1 MARVRVAAARC
12 VQSVWQQHQSLAEV
26 LPLALEQ
33 VPARDKGLLQAMVY
47 QTIRHFYELE
57 ALANG
62 ALSKPMR
69 NKDSDVFCLL
79 LVGLCQIR
87 LLSIPD
93 HAAVDATV
101 GAAKLLKKQWAAGL
115 INAILRKAARGHL
128 RADFP
133 ETALYN
139 HPTWLLERLQS
150 AWPEHWQQIAQANQ
164 HQGPMTLRIN
174 PAHCARENYLQ
185 QLSAAGI
192 AARPTEFS
200 DVGVTLD
207 EATEVTGLPG
217 FEQGW
222 VSVQD
227 EAAQMASAW
236 LDPQPGD
243 RVLDACAAPGGK
255 TGHLLELMHNSG
267 ELVALDASGKRLA
280 RVEENL
286 TRLGLHARLKQA
298 RAESLEDWWDHKPF
312 DRILLDAPCSGTGV
326 IRRHPDIKLLRQLD
340 DVGKLVILQQ
350 ALLQTL
356 WQTLKPG
363 GILLYATCS
372 VLPEEN
378 EQQVEAFLTR
388 NEDARL
394 LELPVNHGLQRPFGQ
409 QWLPQRDG
417 ADGFYYARLQK
428 QS

>member
-12 VQSVWQQHQSLAEV
+12 VQAVWQQHQSLAEA
-26 LPLALEQ
+26 LPNALAQ

-69 NKDSDVFCLL
+69 PKDSDVFCLL

-101 GAAKLLKKQWAAGL
+101 GAAKLLKKQWASGL

-128 RADFP
+128 RTELS
-133 ETALYN
+133 ETARYN
-139 HPTWLLERLQS
+139 HPQWLLERLQS
-150 AWPEHWQQIAQANQ
+150 AWPDHWQDIAAANQ
-164 HQGPMTLRIN
+164 HQGPMTLRIR
-174 PAHCARENYLQ
+174 PDQVSRETYLQ
-185 QLSAAGI
+185 QLAEAGI
-192 AARPTEFS
+192 AAEATPVS
-200 DVGVTLD
+200 PVGVTLA
-207 EATEVTGLPG
+207 EATDVTLLPG

-227 EAAQMASAW
+227 EAAQMASIW

-243 RVLDACAAPGGK
+243 RILDACAAPGGK
-255 TGHLLELMHNSG
+255 TGHMLELMHNSG

-298 RAESLEDWWDHKPF
+298 HAEALDEWWDQKPF

-340 DVGKLVILQQ
+340 DVGKLVALQQ
-350 ALLQTL
+350 ILLLAL
-356 WQTLKPG
+356 WPTLKPG

-378 EQQVEAFLTR
+378 EQQIAAFLTAQH
-388 NEDARL
+388 DAQL
-394 LELPVNHGLQRPFGQ
+394 LELPVDHGLQRPFGQ
-409 QWLPQRDG
+409 QWLPRKDG

-428 QS
+428 QG